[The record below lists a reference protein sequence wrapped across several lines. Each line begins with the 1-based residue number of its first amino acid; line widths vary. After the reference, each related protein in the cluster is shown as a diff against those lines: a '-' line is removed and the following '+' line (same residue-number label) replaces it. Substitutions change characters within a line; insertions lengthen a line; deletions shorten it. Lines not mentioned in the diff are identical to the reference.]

1 MELVIGMIIVVALIV
16 GFMVANDISERQSY
30 EDVRKELGEKLLK
43 KEKRKRR
50 KKEGDMFV
58 PLPHQTLKKLKNN
71 EKNLFFI
78 LCCELGVDG
87 IHFCQQLV
95 AVFI

>member
-43 KEKRKRR
+43 KEKEKEKKKRR
-50 KKEGDMFV
+50 VTFC
-58 PLPHQTLKKLKNN
+58 PLPFIKRSKN
-71 EKNLFFI
+71 
-78 LCCELGVDG
+78 
-87 IHFCQQLV
+87 
-95 AVFI
+95 